1 MQQKTKM
8 MIILILYKK
17 DVSCTCTDL
26 LNLRTMKYDTQI
38 SILYA
43 KKIILFF

>member
-8 MIILILYKK
+8 MIILIFYKK
-17 DVSCTCTDL
+17 DVLCTDL

-38 SILYA
+38 SLLVA
-43 KKIILFF
+43 KKITLFF